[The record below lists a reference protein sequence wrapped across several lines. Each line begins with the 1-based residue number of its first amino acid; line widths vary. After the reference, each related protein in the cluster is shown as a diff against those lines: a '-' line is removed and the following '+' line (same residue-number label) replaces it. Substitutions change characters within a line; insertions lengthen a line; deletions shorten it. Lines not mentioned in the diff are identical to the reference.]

1 MGITGLVTRAAHNA
15 WSLFLG
21 DGIAPPHRT
30 PSVVVGD
37 GPHRTLRRF
46 GPEGDGAPVLL
57 VTPLA
62 ASPACFDLMPDQSLV
77 RHLLDQGRSVFLV
90 EYGEMTADDR
100 DLGLEFWI
108 DDVLPEA
115 VTRTSELCGNRDV
128 DVVAWSIGGTMSM
141 LTSAAHPDL
150 PVRSLTAFGSP
161 LDYSKIP
168 LMVPARIAG
177 KLVGEPAI
185 GLLSQVFGGVPAPI
199 VRTAYRVT
207 AIERELKRPWFVA
220 TNIADADSLARME
233 RVDRFQDE
241 IYGYAGRVFHQLAMR
256 MTVANDL
263 ATGTLRITDDRVV
276 DLADVEVP
284 VLVLGGED
292 DVLAP
297 VAAVEPAVRLLS
309 GTRVRFVRVPGTH
322 LGMLTG
328 RTAPETSWAELDAFL
343 ADPSGR
349 TDPGREDDGDQA
361 GTLSPYPASRSAARI
376 LS

>member
-1 MGITGLVTRAAHNA
+1 MGITGVVTQAARNA
-15 WSLFLG
+15 WSLFVG
-21 DGIAPPHRT
+21 DGIAPSHRT

-46 GPEGDGAPVLL
+46 GPEGAGAPVLL

-77 RHLLDQGRSVFLV
+77 RHLLDLGRSVFLV

-100 DLGLEFWI
+100 DLGLEYWV

-115 VTRTSELCGNRDV
+115 IARTSELCGGRDV

-141 LTSAAHPDL
+141 LTAAAHPHL

-168 LMVPARIAG
+168 LMVPVRVAG
-177 KLVGEPAI
+177 RLLGEPTV
-185 GLLSQVFGGVPAPI
+185 GVLNHLFGGVPAPV
-199 VRTAYRVT
+199 VRTAYRIT
-207 AIERELKRPWFVA
+207 AIERELMRPWFVA
-220 TNIADADSLARME
+220 SNIADADSLARME
-233 RVDRFQDE
+233 FVDRFQDE

-263 ATGTLRITDDRVV
+263 ATGRLHFGGREI
-276 DLADVEVP
+276 DLADITVP
-284 VLVLGGED
+284 VLALGGTD

-297 VAAVEPAVRLLS
+297 ISAVEPAVRLLS
-309 GTRVRFVRVPGTH
+309 GTRVRFARVPGTH

-328 RTAPETSWAELDAFL
+328 RTARATSWVELDDFL
-343 ADPSGR
+343 ADPGGR
-349 TDPGREDDGDQA
+349 DPSAQD
-361 GTLSPYPASRSAARI
+361 GTLPPCPASRSAERI